1 MEKQKRWQ
9 FYLILAV
16 IILTLYNIL
25 PTLFYYSKPLRAPI
39 DDARAQ
45 QVAATIAHRV
55 NGLEEDTTEWLYSF
69 NQLLGIQPTA
79 IELQEKTPNLVAV
92 SFSSEKD
99 AELFSRFL
107 PRAGSLISFVPSQL
121 ELYPAAPGQSP
132 TTVMVSRQINTHL
145 NPDELNQYFHYSP
158 THEADGS
165 IAPLYQQMVYDRTSQ
180 LALALGGPSKVGSL
194 LSALSSNG
202 KEKDFDSE
210 MVILSI
216 AKEMADVER
225 TLGKNNPI
233 AKRLYQSFVQTS
245 DKEREALITTFVT
258 RAEALKANIETQQK
272 SLQKEKDQLKEKG
285 EFLPTEKEERLRQWA
300 QQLDTLNAATA
311 IAKQEA
317 ATFKKGV
324 APLTEKSVAT
334 ELAASAKSISPQE
347 KTQVVSLEGRNP
359 FVKALVIDWSKDR
372 IFLQFYPDVEQIR
385 QSTEKSEVGELQRE
399 RLNHLVI
406 NEMARASRSANE
418 KIAPDGAN
426 FAINLN
432 TLTNTESFLAMDL
445 GFIAKKQMQQVADQ
459 LSSAWQPAQP
469 DLTREAYPIMTYDAY
484 KGLPADQ
491 QKLGLVVYAPGA
503 FEGTPSEGFRNGSL
517 YVVAKGLNALIQKQ
531 QQAPNAPEN
540 QALGQEIHQLTAVLQ
555 RLGFIGYPGSTL
567 GMDPAYR
574 KDYIFEKDGFYEPLI
589 TATREDFTVN
599 GSKRLAVLDFTDL
612 EQRILTQ
619 NKIDDR
625 IQEDL
630 LKWKEE
636 YQTAQVDHN
645 ATNRYLVPAPTKN
658 PFWQNVLLSWKKYF
672 RGDDRKVLKW
682 GLDLSGGKT
691 VRIGLRDHNNRPVTN
706 PDDLRQAVNELYTRI
721 NALGVSERTIHIEGN
736 NIILDFPGARGLS
749 AADLI
754 QASSMSFHI
763 ANEKFSPA
771 NKELRDSVGQF
782 LQEVWNEA
790 VITNRKDGDSV
801 RMIAWQQLGGDSPE
815 PANLRPISSSAREL
829 YEQGLR
835 LANPAEASAN
845 HAFDDTLSTVA
856 VIRGEDF
863 SEWQGQSNPLMI
875 VFNNYALKGA
885 DLTNVQVGYDPS
897 QGNVLT
903 FGIKR
908 SYETPGESGSPRDDF
923 YAWTSQFSE
932 DRVAGTPKE
941 TYSQG
946 HGWRMAVLLNGKVIS
961 SPVLKAALRDGATIS
976 GHFTQREINQLAADL
991 KAGSLTFT
999 PQILSEQNVSPE
1011 LGTEERVMGITAAI
1025 IALILVVVAM
1035 CGYYHFAGVVASCAV
1050 LFNILILWGVLQ
1062 NLGAA
1067 LTLPGIAGI
1076 VLTIGMAV
1084 DANVL
1089 VFERIREEF
1098 SISGRIASAIQAG
1111 YRKAFSA
1118 IIDSNITTIIAAFIL
1133 LQFDSGPIKAFAVTL
1148 IIGIVSSMF
1157 TSLFM
1162 TRYFFAGWVQ
1172 NPKNKALTMSKFIN
1186 KTNIN
1191 FLAYSKQ
1198 AIAISLI
1205 VILAGSYFFVTQR
1218 KTLFGM
1224 DFTGGYSLNV
1234 EMVENPEIN
1243 SYRIATV
1250 EALLA
1255 QGATSNDVHVRALSK
1270 PNQLRIQLGTGMEEK
1285 GHPFYQMPEKVT
1297 DGPFQYSYQQNPR
1310 INWVVDALAAH
1321 NLTIVPS
1328 ELKDLP
1334 THWSVVSGQLSDSMR
1349 NNALIGLF
1357 FALVSILIYI
1367 TFRFEFKFAI
1377 SSVIGLLHD
1386 VLITV
1391 GVIAMLHALGV
1402 MVQIDMQVIG
1412 AIMTIIGYSLNDT
1425 IIVFDRIREDLHIMR
1440 KMSFA
1445 EIINHALNVTLS
1457 RTIMTSGTTLLVLL
1471 VLVVLGGKS
1480 IFSFALVMAIGVLV
1494 GTASS
1499 LFIAAPMLLY
1509 FHEREKQQEG
1519 LRKLQ

>member
-39 DDARAQ
+39 DESRAQ
-45 QVAATIAHRV
+45 EVASTIADRV
-55 NGLEEDTTEWLYSF
+55 NGLEEDTKEWLYSF
-69 NQLLGIQPTA
+69 SNLLGVKPKA
-79 IELQEKTPNLVAV
+79 IEVQEKTPNLVAV
-92 SFSSEKD
+92 SFQSQKD
-99 AELFSRFL
+99 AELFKRFL
-107 PRAGSLISFVPSQL
+107 PRAGALISFVPSQL
-121 ELYPAAPGQSP
+121 ELYPDAPGQEP
-132 TTVMVSRQINTHL
+132 TTVMVSRQISTHL
-145 NPDELNQYFHYSP
+145 NQDELKHLFRYSP
-158 THEADGS
+158 TRESDGS
-165 IAPLYQQMVYDRTSQ
+165 VAPLYQQITNDRVSQ
-180 LALALGGPSKVGSL
+180 LALALGGPSKIGSM
-194 LSALSSNG
+194 LSALSTNG
-202 KEKDFDSE
+202 KDKDFDSD

-216 AKEMADVER
+216 AKEMAEVER
-225 TLGKNNPI
+225 TLGKDSPI
-233 AKRLYQSFVQTS
+233 AKRIYQSFVQTPGN
-245 DKEREALITTFVT
+245 DREALVTNFVT
-258 RAEALKANIETQQK
+258 RAEALKSSIESQQK
-272 SLQKEKDQLKEKG
+272 ALQKEKDQLKEKG
-285 EFLPTEKEERLRQWA
+285 EFLPTEQEERLMQWA
-300 QQLDTLNAATA
+300 QQRQTLTSAIA

-317 ATFKKGV
+317 ATFKKGQT
-324 APLTEKSVAT
+324 PLTEKSIAT
-334 ELAASAKSISPQE
+334 ELAVSAKTISPQE
-347 KTQVVSLEGRNP
+347 KVQVVSLEGRNP
-359 FVKALVIDWSKDR
+359 FVKALAIDWGKDK

-385 QSTEKSEVGELQRE
+385 QSTEKSEVGELQKE

-406 NEMARASRSANE
+406 NEIARASRSANE

-432 TLTNTESFLAMDL
+432 TLTNTESILAMDL
-445 GFIAKKQMQQVADQ
+445 GFLAKKQMQQITDQ
-459 LSSAWQPAQP
+459 LSSAWQPTQP
-469 DLTREAYPIMTYDAY
+469 DLTRDAYPILTYDSY
-484 KGLPADQ
+484 KAMPKDQ
-491 QKLGLVVYAPGA
+491 QKLGLVVYAPAA
-503 FEGTPSEGFRNGSL
+503 FEGTPTEGFRNGSL
-517 YVVAKGLNALIQKQ
+517 YVVAKGLNSLIQKQ

-540 QALGQEIHQLTAVLQ
+540 QALGQEINQLMAVLQ

-567 GMDPAYR
+567 GMDPSYR

-599 GSKRLAVLDFTDL
+599 GSKRLAVLDFTDV

-619 NKIDDR
+619 NKIDDHT
-625 IQEDL
+625 QEDL

-658 PFWQNVLLSWKKYF
+658 PLWQNFILSWKKYF

-771 NKELRDSVGQF
+771 NRELRDSVQQF

-790 VITNRKDGDSV
+790 VVTNRKDGESV

-829 YEQGLR
+829 YEHGLR
-835 LANPAEASAN
+835 IANPNEASSS
-845 HAFDDTLSTVA
+845 HTFDDTLSTVA
-856 VIRGEDF
+856 VMRGEEF

-875 VFNNYALKGA
+875 IFNNYALKGA
-885 DLTNVQVGYDPS
+885 DLTNVQVGYDPA

-908 SYETPGESGSPRDDF
+908 SYDGDEPGSPRDDF

-999 PQILSEQNVSPE
+999 PQILSEENVSPE
-1011 LGTEERVMGITAAI
+1011 LGSEERVMGVTAAI
-1025 IALILVVVAM
+1025 IALVLVVVAM
-1035 CGYYHFAGVVASCAV
+1035 IGYYHFAGVVASCAV

-1098 SISGRIASAIQAG
+1098 SVSGRIASAIQAG

-1118 IIDSNITTIIAAFIL
+1118 IVDSNITTIIAAFIL

-1148 IIGIVSSMF
+1148 IIGIISSMF

-1172 NPKNKALTMSKFIN
+1172 NPKNKALTMSQFIN
-1186 KTNIN
+1186 KTNFN

-1234 EMVENPEIN
+1234 EMVEQPGMD
-1243 SYRIATV
+1243 SYRIAAT
-1250 EALLA
+1250 EAILA

-1310 INWVVDALAAH
+1310 INWVVNALANA
-1321 NLTIVPS
+1321 NLKIVPS
-1328 ELKDLP
+1328 QLTDLP
-1334 THWSVVSGQLSDSMR
+1334 SHWTVVSGQLSDSMR
-1349 NNALIGLF
+1349 NNALLALF
-1357 FALVSILIYI
+1357 FALISILIYI
-1367 TFRFEFKFAI
+1367 TFRFEFKFAV
-1377 SSVIGLLHD
+1377 SAVIGLLHD

-1391 GVIAMLHALGV
+1391 GIIALLNALGV
-1402 MVQIDMQVIG
+1402 MVQIDLQVIG

-1457 RTIMTSGTTLLVLL
+1457 RTIMTSGTTLLVLV

-1480 IFSFALVMAIGVLV
+1480 IFSFALVMTIGVLV

-1509 FHEREKQQEG
+1509 FHEREKQQDAI
-1519 LRKLQ
+1519 RKLQ